1 MNFDSNKDYYG
12 ILRVMPS
19 AEMAVIKAAYKAL
32 AGVYHPDRNQSNEA
46 VFKMQ
51 AINEAWDVLS
61 NKETKKQYDAIIDKQ
76 RSKNDAFED
85 MDEDEAVDKY
95 FDKDSLKEQD
105 TKSNDPSIVSWLLWM
120 IIGSIGIAVMIT
132 ALG

>member
-1 MNFDSNKDYYG
+1 MNFDPNKDYYG
-12 ILRVMPS
+12 ILGVMPS

-51 AINEAWDVLS
+51 AINEAWDILS
-61 NKETKKQYDAIIDKQ
+61 NKETKKQYDAVIEKRKSKIDG
-76 RSKNDAFED
+76 FED
-85 MDEDEAVDKY
+85 IDENEAVDKY

-105 TKSNDPSIVSWLLWM
+105 TKNNDPSIVSWLLWM
-120 IIGSIGIAVMIT
+120 IIWSISIAILIT
-132 ALG
+132 SLG